1 MSVDGLWRTFLF
13 VFPSLP
19 MPKIVDHDAY
29 RKELLSKCFD
39 LFAEQGYGLITMR
52 QIAQGLKVSTGTL
65 YHYFPSKEAIFEQL
79 MERMA
84 QQDISQVIETL
95 KDTETVGERIEIAF
109 AFIEENRDRFEKQTL
124 LMADY
129 YQHQQRQKGA
139 RSKVIQQIEEQI
151 KELVMNV
158 MKIDDSDVV
167 DLVLSLV
174 DGLMF
179 AKVYDGEPISIARQ
193 GKVLAK
199 MVTAYMALKQLQV

>member
-1 MSVDGLWRTFLF
+1 
-13 VFPSLP
+13 

-29 RKELLSKCFD
+29 RRELLSKCFD
-39 LFAEQGYGLITMR
+39 LFAEQGYGSITMR
-52 QIAQGLKVSTGTL
+52 QIAQGLTVSTGTL

-79 MERMA
+79 MESMA
-84 QQDISQVIETL
+84 QQDISHVIETL
-95 KDTETVGERIEIAF
+95 KDTQTVGERIEIAF

-129 YQHQQRQKGA
+129 YQHQQRQKGT

-179 AKVYDGEPISIARQ
+179 AKVYNGEPISIARQ

>member
-1 MSVDGLWRTFLF
+1 
-13 VFPSLP
+13 

>member
-1 MSVDGLWRTFLF
+1 
-13 VFPSLP
+13 

-79 MERMA
+79 MESMA

-109 AFIEENRDRFEKQTL
+109 AFIEEKRDRFEKQTL

-129 YQHQQRQKGA
+129 YQHQQRQKGT

-151 KELVMNV
+151 KELFMNV
-158 MKIDDSDVV
+158 MKIDDADVV

>member
-1 MSVDGLWRTFLF
+1 
-13 VFPSLP
+13 

-29 RKELLSKCFD
+29 RKELLSQCFD
-39 LFAEQGYGLITMR
+39 LFAEQGYGSITMR

-79 MERMA
+79 MESMA

-109 AFIEENRDRFEKQTL
+109 AFIEENRDRLEKQTL

-129 YQHQQRQKGA
+129 YQHQQRQKGS
-139 RSKVIQQIEEQI
+139 RSKVIQQIEQQI